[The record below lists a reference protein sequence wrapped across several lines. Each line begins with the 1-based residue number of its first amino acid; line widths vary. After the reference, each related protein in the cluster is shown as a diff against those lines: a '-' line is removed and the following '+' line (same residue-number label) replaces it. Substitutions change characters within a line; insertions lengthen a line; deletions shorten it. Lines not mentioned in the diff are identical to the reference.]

1 MGKKRTILFGGLA
14 IIALVAGTAAVRT
27 ASFAP
32 AGIADGSDIQLATV
46 PRYDLDAAVAHLSA
60 AAQIK
65 TVSHQNPADND
76 IAEWGRLH
84 VWLAS
89 TYPATHRVMT
99 RTVLP
104 NQTLI
109 YHWPGSDASLAP
121 IIVMAHQDV
130 VPVTEGTEKDWK
142 YPPFAGAI
150 AEKAVWGRGT
160 VDDKGSL
167 IGLFEA
173 LEALAGQGFQPKRS
187 IYLVSG
193 HDEEAGGSGAVAAAA
208 KLKAEGVRALY
219 TLDEGSV
226 VLRDAPVINGPA
238 ILIGVAEKGYAT
250 LKITANAP
258 GGHSS
263 MPPAETGV
271 TTLARAVLAITEK
284 PFPIEMRGPGAAM
297 VEAFAAHKGGTTKL
311 AVANRWL
318 LGPLLKGQLGASPS
332 SAAAFHTTIAP
343 TMLEGSPKENVLP
356 QSATALIN
364 YRIAP
369 WNSSA
374 DVVARAKAAVGD
386 APVELSWVKP
396 PNEPSRV
403 SSSRSQGW
411 KYVVAAARADAPE
424 AVIAPFLVV
433 GATDSRSME
442 PISQD
447 VYRFMPMHFT
457 LKETAMIHGTN
468 EHMTIDSFR
477 RMIDFYARLI
487 ATSAGGTTGG

>member
-1 MGKKRTILFGGLA
+1 MRKRGILLLGGLA
-14 IIALVAGTAAVRT
+14 VIAVVAGTVAVRT

-32 AGIADGSDIQLATV
+32 TDIADGSDIRLAAAPSYNVDT
-46 PRYDLDAAVAHLSA
+46 AVANLSA
-60 AAQIK
+60 AAQIR
-65 TVSHQNPADND
+65 TISHQDPADD
-76 IAEWGRLH
+76 DVAEWDRLH
-84 VWLAS
+84 AWLAA
-89 TYPATHRVMT
+89 TYPATHRAMT
-99 RTVLP
+99 RTILP
-104 NQTLI
+104 NRTLI

-130 VPVTEGTEKDWK
+130 VPVTEGTEGDWK
-142 YPPFAGAI
+142 YPPFAGTI

-167 IGLFEA
+167 VGLFEA
-173 LEALAGQGFQPKRS
+173 LEALAGQGFQPKRG

-193 HDEEAGGSGAVAAAA
+193 HDEEVGGSGAAAAAA
-208 KLKAEGVRALY
+208 KLKGEGVRALF

-226 VLRDAPVINGPA
+226 VLRDTPVINGPA

-250 LKITANAP
+250 LKVTANAP

-271 TTLARAVLAITEK
+271 TTLARAVLAITENS
-284 PFPIEMRGPGAAM
+284 FPMEMRGPGAAM
-297 VEAFAAHKGGTTKL
+297 VESLAAHKGGTTKM
-311 AVANRWL
+311 AVANQWL
-318 LGPLLKGQLGASPS
+318 FAPLLKRQLGASPS

-369 WNSSA
+369 WNTSA
-374 DVVARAKAAVGD
+374 DVMARAKAAVGE
-386 APVELSWVKP
+386 APVEFSWVKP

-403 SSSRSQGW
+403 SSTSSQGW
-411 KYVVAAARADAPE
+411 KYVVAAARADAPD
-424 AVIAPFLVV
+424 AVVAPFLVV
-433 GATDSRSME
+433 GATDSRSMA
-442 PISQD
+442 PISED
-447 VYRFMPMHFT
+447 VYRFMPMHFS

-468 EHMTIDSFR
+468 EHMTIDSFK

-487 ATSAGGTTGG
+487 ATSAG

>member
-1 MGKKRTILFGGLA
+1 MRKRRILLLGGLA
-14 IIALVAGTAAVRT
+14 VIAVVAGTVAVRT

-32 AGIADGSDIQLATV
+32 TDIADGSDIRLAAA
-46 PRYDLDAAVAHLSA
+46 PSYNLDAAVANLSA
-60 AAQIK
+60 AAQIR
-65 TVSHQNPADND
+65 TISHQDPADD
-76 IAEWGRLH
+76 DVAEWDRLH
-84 VWLAS
+84 AWLAA
-89 TYPATHRVMT
+89 TYPATHRAMT
-99 RTVLP
+99 RTILP
-104 NQTLI
+104 NRTLI

-130 VPVTEGTEKDWK
+130 VPVTEGTESDWK
-142 YPPFAGAI
+142 YPPFAGTI

-167 IGLFEA
+167 VGLFEA
-173 LEALAGQGFQPKRS
+173 LEALAGQGFQPKRG

-193 HDEEAGGSGAVAAAA
+193 HDEEVGGSGAAAAAA
-208 KLKAEGVRALY
+208 KLKGEGVRALF

-226 VLRDAPVINGPA
+226 VLRDTPVINGPA

-250 LKITANAP
+250 LKVTANAP

-271 TTLARAVLAITEK
+271 TTLARAVLAITENS
-284 PFPIEMRGPGAAM
+284 FPMEMRGPGAAM
-297 VEAFAAHKGGTTKL
+297 VESLAAHKGGTTKM
-311 AVANRWL
+311 AVANQWL
-318 LGPLLKGQLGASPS
+318 FAPLLKRQLGASPS

-369 WNSSA
+369 WNTSA
-374 DVVARAKAAVGD
+374 DVMAWAKAAVGE

-403 SSSRSQGW
+403 SSTSSQGW
-411 KYVVAAARADAPE
+411 KYVVAAARADAPD
-424 AVIAPFLVV
+424 AVVAPFLVV
-433 GATDSRSME
+433 GATDSRSMA
-442 PISQD
+442 PISED
-447 VYRFMPMHFT
+447 VYRFMPMHFS

-468 EHMTIDSFR
+468 EHMTIDSFKL
-477 RMIDFYARLI
+477 MIDFYARLI
-487 ATSAGGTTGG
+487 ATSAG

>member
-1 MGKKRTILFGGLA
+1 MGKGRAILLGGLA
-14 IIALVAGTAAVRT
+14 VAAVVAGVVAVRT
-27 ASFAP
+27 AGFAP
-32 AGIADGSDIQLATV
+32 AGIADGSDIRLAAAPT
-46 PRYDLDAAVAHLSA
+46 YDLDAAVRHLSA
-60 AAQIK
+60 ATQIQ
-65 TVSHQNPADND
+65 TVSHQNAAENQV
-76 IAEWGRLH
+76 AEWDRLH
-84 VWLAS
+84 AWLAA
-89 TYPATHRVMT
+89 TYPAIHRAAT
-99 RTVLP
+99 RTILP
-104 NQTLI
+104 NRTLI

-121 IIVMAHQDV
+121 IILMAHQDV
-130 VPVTEGTEKDWK
+130 VPITPGTEGDWK
-142 YPPFAGAI
+142 YPPFAGTI

-173 LEALAGQGFQPKRS
+173 LDALAASGFRPKRG

-193 HDEEAGGSGAVAAAA
+193 HDEEAGGSGAKAAAA
-208 KLKAEGVRALY
+208 TLKAAGVRALY

-226 VLRDAPVINGPA
+226 VLRDTPIIDGPA

-250 LKITANAP
+250 LKVTAHAP

-271 TTLARAVLAITEK
+271 TTLAKAVLAIADK
-284 PFPIEMRGPGAAM
+284 PFPIEVRGPGASM
-297 VEAFAAHKGGTTKL
+297 VEALAAHKGGTTRM
-311 AVANRWL
+311 AVANQWL
-318 LGPLLKGQLGASPS
+318 FGPLLKREMVASPS

-356 QSATALIN
+356 QTASALIN

-374 DVVARAKAAVGD
+374 DVMARARSAVGD
-386 APVELSWVKP
+386 TPVKLEWVNP

-403 SSSRSQGW
+403 SSSQSAGW
-411 KYVVAAARADAPE
+411 KYIVAAARADAPD
-424 AVIAPFLVV
+424 AVVAPYLVV
-433 GATDSRSME
+433 GATDSRSMAAV
-442 PISQD
+442 SQD

-468 EHMTIDSFR
+468 EHMTVDSFR

-487 ATSAGGTTGG
+487 ATSAG